1 MTSSRGNSLRRLS
14 GLIGDAAALVRD
26 ELNPALAEQ
35 QQALIANRLADLQ
48 PLAEREQRLAGR
60 LAALEAARIAATA
73 EVCRAHAIDAE
84 QGSAM
89 QLSELL
95 MLLPESAERGELAA
109 SADQLLQELAM
120 LAELNANNGHL
131 TRNLLD
137 YTALVIK
144 CLTVGDAQPR
154 YGRDG
159 KVRAGAPE
167 RAMLDD
173 RI

>member
-1 MTSSRGNSLRRLS
+1 MTSSKANSLKRLS
-14 GLIGDAAALVRD
+14 GLIADAAALVRD
-26 ELNPALAEQ
+26 ELIPVLSEQ
-35 QQALIANRLADLQ
+35 QQALVANRLGELQ
-48 PLAEREQRLAGR
+48 PLADREQRLVGR
-60 LAALEAARIAATA
+60 LAALEAERIAATA

-84 QGSAM
+84 QGSAI

-95 MLLPESAERGELAA
+95 ALLPDSAERAALADGAEGLLKELTV
-109 SADQLLQELAM
+109 
-120 LAELNANNGHL
+120 LAELNANNSHL

>member
-1 MTSSRGNSLRRLS
+1 MTSSKANSLKHLS
-14 GLIGDAAALVRD
+14 GLIADAAALVRD
-26 ELNPALAEQ
+26 ELNPTLAEQ
-35 QQALIANRLADLQ
+35 QQALVANRLGELQ

-60 LAALEAARIAATA
+60 LAALEAERIAATA
-73 EVCRAHAIDAE
+73 EVCRAHAINAE

-95 MLLPESAERGELAA
+95 ALLPDSAEREELDARAESLLRELAV
-109 SADQLLQELAM
+109 
-120 LAELNANNGHL
+120 LAEFNSNNGHL

-159 KVRAGAPE
+159 KVQAGAPE